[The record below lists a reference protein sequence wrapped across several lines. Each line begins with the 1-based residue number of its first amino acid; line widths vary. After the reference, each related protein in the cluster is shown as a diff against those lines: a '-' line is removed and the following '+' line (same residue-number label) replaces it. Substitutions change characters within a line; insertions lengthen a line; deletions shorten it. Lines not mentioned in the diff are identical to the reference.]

1 MRLSLSALFN
11 LALPSAPDPD
21 RVAFLRAQPFAHR
34 GLHGR
39 GAAENTC
46 SAFAAAIAAGHGI
59 ELDVQFVANG
69 ELMVF
74 HDERLDRLTPETGLL
89 ADRTG
94 LELSKIRLFGT
105 DDTIP
110 RLSEVLALVAGR
122 VPLLIELKLHHGSV
136 NHICLAV
143 RRALEG
149 YRGEAAIMSFDSAV
163 PAWFNEHAQR
173 IPRGLVVS
181 EGEAIKTTE
190 RLRTQ
195 AKLRLALYR
204 SKPDFVAYD
213 LRNLPSP
220 LARALRA
227 RKIPVLAWTVGNS
240 AQEQEAFKAADEII
254 YERHGG

>member
-11 LALPSAPDPD
+11 LALPSAPDPS
-21 RVAFLRAQPFAHR
+21 RIAFLRAQPFAHR

-39 GAAENTC
+39 GAVENTL
-46 SAFAAAIAAGHGI
+46 SAFAAAVAVGHGI
-59 ELDVQFVANG
+59 ELDVQLAANSD
-69 ELMVF
+69 LMVF

-89 ADRTG
+89 AERTG

-122 VPLLIELKLHHGSV
+122 VPLLIELKSNHGSI

-149 YRGEAAIMSFDSAV
+149 YRGDAAIMSFDAAI
-163 PAWFNEHAQR
+163 PAWFEEHARR
-173 IPRGLVVS
+173 IPRGLVIS
-181 EGEAIKTTE
+181 EGEAIKATDK
-190 RLRTQ
+190 LRRG
-195 AKLRLALYR
+195 AKLRLALHR
-204 SKPDFVAYD
+204 AKPDFVAYD
-213 LRNLPSP
+213 VRDLPSP
-220 LARALRA
+220 LARALRT
-227 RKIPVLAWTVGNS
+227 RKIPVLAWTVRDS
-240 AQEQEAFKAADEII
+240 EQERAAFKVADEII

>member
-11 LALPSAPDPD
+11 LALPSAPDPN
-21 RVAFLRAQPFAHR
+21 RIAFLRAQPFAHR

-39 GAAENTC
+39 GALENTL
-46 SAFAAAIAAGHGI
+46 SAFAAAVAVGHGI
-59 ELDVQFVANG
+59 ELDVQLAANSD
-69 ELMVF
+69 LMVF

-105 DDTIP
+105 EDTIP

-122 VPLLIELKLHHGSV
+122 VPILIELKSNRGNI

-149 YRGEAAIMSFDSAV
+149 YRGDAAIMSFDAAI
-163 PAWFNEHAQR
+163 PAWFGEHAR
-173 IPRGLVVS
+173 RLPRGLILS
-181 EGEAIKTTE
+181 EGETIKATDKMRA
-190 RLRTQ
+190 RLKQ
-195 AKLRLALYR
+195 RLALYR
-204 SKPDFVAYD
+204 AKPDFVAFD
-213 LRNLPSP
+213 LRDLPSP
-220 LARALRA
+220 VSQALRM
-227 RKIPVLAWTVGNS
+227 RKIPVLAWTVRDS
-240 AQEQEAFKAADEII
+240 EQERAAFKVADEII